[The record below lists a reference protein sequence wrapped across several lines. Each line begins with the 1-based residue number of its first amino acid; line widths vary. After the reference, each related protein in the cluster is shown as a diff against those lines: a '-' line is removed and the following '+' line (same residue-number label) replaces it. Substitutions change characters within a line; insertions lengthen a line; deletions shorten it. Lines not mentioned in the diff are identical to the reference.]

1 MHRNDQCDL
10 WMDNRI
16 PIKAKTR
23 NMEERTQTTR
33 GEDNG
38 RRKHEIRPRKIMQ
51 EIIAIIL

>member
-10 WMDNRI
+10 WMENRI